1 MINSG
6 WTVKVVT
13 PAPVEPVDLETVK
26 QQARIDITTDDDFI
40 ETIIIPTARDRAQQ
54 YLRRSLI
61 DTVVDINWDGFP
73 WYRTD
78 QAFFVP
84 WAPIKSIISITY
96 RDSYDTVVT
105 LDSSMYRLENINEP
119 ARIVP
124 AYGKLWPNTSGGIG
138 GVTVRAMVGYPHVAG
153 NVNPPG
159 SPVPTPA
166 QYRANIPPSII
177 HAILMDCGHLYN
189 NRESVL
195 EVQGGS
201 MVTTPYG
208 WESLLDQYRLMV

>member
-26 QQARIDITTDDDFI
+26 QHARIDTTADDDFI

-61 DTVVDINWDGFP
+61 DTIVDITWDGFP
-73 WYRTD
+73 WYRID

-84 WAPIKSIISITY
+84 WAPIKSIISISY
-96 RDSYDTVVT
+96 RDSYDAVTV
-105 LDSSMYRLENINEP
+105 LDSSMYRLENVNEP

-124 AYGKLWPNTSGGIG
+124 AYGELWPNTSGGIG
-138 GVTVRAMVGYPHVAG
+138 AVTVRALVGYPHVAG
-153 NVNPPG
+153 NTHPPG

-166 QYRANIPPSII
+166 QYRANIPPSIK

-189 NRESVL
+189 NREAVM
-195 EVQGGS
+195 EIQGGS
-201 MVTTPYG
+201 LITTPLG